1 MSHDDAGRR
10 PPEQD
15 VPPVPAIDED
25 SIPARRLLAH
35 DVEHSI
41 WDHDGDDGAPPPD

>member
-1 MSHDDAGRR
+1 MSHDDAR
-10 PPEQD
+10 PGQPEPE
-15 VPPVPAIDED
+15 VPPFPAIDED